1 MVGRR
6 PPWAD
11 LSYPT
16 CSAACNRR
24 RNRLRSDALS
34 HLRLFPGAH
43 PMKLTR
49 LLTTAVVIVAFTTAL
64 AAQEK
69 LNVPPPGYVALFNG
83 KDLTGWRGIP
93 CRPNPNKKNADGVAP
108 LTM

>member
-11 LSYPT
+11 LSHPT

-34 HLRLFPGAH
+34 HLRLFPGAYL
-43 PMKLTR
+43 MNVAR
-49 LLTTAVVIVAFTTAL
+49 LISVIIVFCTAPL
-64 AAQEK
+64 LAQEK
-69 LNVPPPGYVALFNG
+69 LNVPPPGYTALFNG

-93 CRPNPNKKNADGVAP
+93 CRPNPNKKNA
-108 LTM
+108 